1 MNLTKSQQDEI
12 QRKRAEIIKKV
23 EGDSI
28 SLAAQKL
35 LDDNKKRI
43 EKQKSNKLSKR
54 NMELYINIEN
64 PTAENDS
71 ELPEIKKRVI
81 KLDSKIPEDEDFGL

>member
-1 MNLTKSQQDEI
+1 
-12 QRKRAEIIKKV
+12 
-23 EGDSI
+23 
-28 SLAAQKL
+28 
-35 LDDNKKRI
+35 
-43 EKQKSNKLSKR
+43 
-54 NMELYINIEN
+54 MELYINIEN